1 MKFHHIISSFY
12 DIHTFDNV
20 ILCNIFICRTSE
32 KRVSAVAISNDDLYV
47 TFADKFGVV
56 WLVTLGEDGTE
67 QVSVDNKPVS
77 ILGHYCSII
86 TSMVWTSLKFYITC
100 DIDLYLLLAP
110 TKCVTRWC
118 YQLLLSCPVQ
128 LIMIMS
134 FAWDC
139 RSFRQMGGSLLLLI
153 GTSKYEYDFC
163 SLHWLHQWSIISDLF
178 SYQLQLIL

>member
-12 DIHTFDNV
+12 EIHAFGNV

-86 TSMVWTSLKFYITC
+86 TSMVRTSSKI
-100 DIDLYLLLAP
+100 LYYL
-110 TKCVTRWC
+110 
-118 YQLLLSCPVQ
+118 
-128 LIMIMS
+128 
-134 FAWDC
+134 
-139 RSFRQMGGSLLLLI
+139 
-153 GTSKYEYDFC
+153 
-163 SLHWLHQWSIISDLF
+163 
-178 SYQLQLIL
+178 